1 METAWIKIFVL
12 TLSEC
17 VAPAGKTV
25 CQENQVELEFLTRA
39 NCEAALVQLVE
50 LKEASPN
57 VIVNTDKT
65 VCRPSAREHETF
77 ASLAEVSGTVA
88 DKSDWQEPE
97 AKPSDPYEL
106 RKSYEERLAALKS
119 CDDTRGVAPCRIGE
133 IIIEGAT
140 GEPVEVWRSGN

>member
-39 NCEAALVQLVE
+39 DCEAALEELVE

-57 VIVNTDKT
+57 IIVNGDKSS
-65 VCRPSAREHETF
+65 CRPSAREHETF
-77 ASLAEVSGTVA
+77 ANLAEVSGTVA
-88 DKSDWQEPE
+88 DKSDWQEPKT
-97 AKPSDPYEL
+97 APADPYEL
-106 RKSYEERLAALKS
+106 RKRYEDRLAGLKT
-119 CDDTRGVAPCRIGE
+119 CEETNGIAPCKMGE

-140 GEPVEVWRSGN
+140 GEPVEVWRSGE